1 MASGVCALSRV
12 LGRPVPDTGLSPA
25 AWEMSWGEGRGKR
38 MAGGPGAPHSLSNL
52 LTLKRTLITA
62 GTWPMMCLS
71 NGIFQKGILKGPRAK
86 RQ

>member
-1 MASGVCALSRV
+1 MPTFQAGLWAIL
-12 LGRPVPDTGLSPA
+12 PDTGPFPA
-25 AWEMSWGEGRGKR
+25 AREMSRVEGRGER
-38 MAGGPGAPHSLSNL
+38 IAAGPGAPHSLSNL
-52 LTLKRTLITA
+52 LTLKRALITA

>member
-1 MASGVCALSRV
+1 MEDGQRCLRV
-12 LGRPVPDTGLSPA
+12 SVVLPDTGLSPA
-25 AWEMSWGEGRGKR
+25 AREMSRGEGRGER
-38 MAGGPGAPHSLSNL
+38 IAAGPGALHSLSNL
-52 LTLKRTLITA
+52 LTLKRALITA